1 MSGALVPTSLPLPHP
16 DPFETSNQINIC
28 RRDRTREEQRQSST
42 LKISERRTDDGRD
55 GDVFPK
61 LALAA
66 AVGGRGRLA
75 PARRFRPRLVGGPE
89 PRDPR
94 AARDARR

>member
-1 MSGALVPTSLPLPHP
+1 M
-16 DPFETSNQINIC
+16 
-28 RRDRTREEQRQSST
+28 
-42 LKISERRTDDGRD
+42 DDGRD
-55 GDVFPK
+55 GDVFPT
-61 LALAA
+61 LAA
-66 AVGGRGRLA
+66 AGGRGPLA